1 MIKVDGVIVVEG
13 KSDVAFLSNFI
24 DAQFVTT
31 NGSEI
36 SKETIE
42 YLKTLSKNKDI
53 YVLTDPDFP
62 GERIRKVLDENIPN
76 LKHCFVSKDKS
87 IKHGKVGVAEST
99 VEEVENALKNAITS
113 KTTNLGSITT
123 SDLVSLG
130 LSGAPNSEENRKKV
144 SEHFHLGYSNSK
156 TFLKRLNYCNI
167 TIEEIKKVLWTLI
180 LILKTS
186 KHISF

>member
-1 MIKVDGVIVVEG
+1 MIKIDGVIVVEG

-24 DAQFVTT
+24 NAQ
-31 NGSEI
+31 
-36 SKETIE
+36 

-87 IKHGKVGVAEST
+87 IKNGKVGVAESS
-99 VEEVENALKNAITS
+99 VEEVTNALKNAITS
-113 KTTNLGSITT
+113 KTTNLGEITM
-123 SDLVSLG
+123 SDLVNLG
-130 LSGAPNSEENRKKV
+130 LSGSENSDENRKKV
-144 SEHFHLGYSNSK
+144 AEHFHLGYSNSK

-167 TIEEIKKVLWTLI
+167 TIEEIKKI
-180 LILKTS
+180 L
-186 KHISF
+186 